1 MAELTASLGVTIANA
16 NAGAD
21 GHIARDA
28 AAGNALYTTGE
39 ATSPGHH
46 YSSGR
51 GHSYYRAFLAFD
63 TSGIDSAPLL
73 EVADSPAF
81 TINIFGY
88 GSVQGDFITYKAN
101 LTSSTALLNTANFND
116 FDGWVSGSAFTGSV
130 YGSFLTASLITSTDI
145 SNPAYQP
152 ITGTAELADAMQNN
166 DFVSMVIVGHYHD
179 AQYNADDET
188 AGPRWLIDSTDG
200 RPSGASPPKIIYTAG
215 TTKSKILG
223 ISPAKQK
230 SVSGVARDKA
240 TKVYD
245 RR

>member
-1 MAELTASLGVTIANA
+1 MPELTASLAETVANA

-21 GHIARDA
+21 GHAARDA
-28 AAGNALYTTGE
+28 AAGSVVYGP
-39 ATSPGHH
+39 SSGCCQIYPGHN
-46 YSSGR
+46 YSGGR
-51 GHSYYRAFLAFD
+51 GHSYYRSFLAFD

-73 EVADSPAF
+73 EVAGAPAF
-81 TINIFGY
+81 TINIHGY
-88 GSVQGDFITYKAN
+88 STNVGDFITYKAN
-101 LTSSTALLNTANFND
+101 LTSSTALLNAANYND

-130 YGSFLTASLITSTDI
+130 YGSFLTASLITSTDG
-145 SNPAYQP
+145 SNSAYQP

-166 DFVSMVIVGHYHD
+166 DFVSMVIVDHYHD

-188 AGPRWLIDSTDG
+188 Q
-200 RPSGASPPKIIYTAG
+200 ASWIVTNGNLASANPPKIIYTAG

-230 SVSGVARDKA
+230 SVSGVTRDK
-240 TKVYD
+240 TSKVYD